1 MLDQVYHS
9 GQLEKSSTE
18 ILKEIQ
24 GKYYELPYIE
34 NTVCNFFCL
43 VFIII
48 YYKS

>member
-24 GKYYELPYIE
+24 GKYYELPYVE
-34 NTVCNFFCL
+34 NTVCNFFFSFYNNL
-43 VFIII
+43 L
-48 YYKS
+48 